1 MSASPAVEHET
12 LYEAIA
18 ARIGDKLVSM
28 TPLMVIKFT
37 VKQTLKQ
44 MCRDYEMEFKDLS
57 DEYMDKEKCSGD
69 YIDLDGPMPLA
80 LALPAPRSGGA
91 PRPPSAVPTSMS
103 RMKKEVCTVP

>member
-1 MSASPAVEHET
+1 MAPTVEHET

-18 ARIGDKLVSM
+18 ARIGDKLANM

-57 DEYMDKEKCSGD
+57 DEYMDKEKSSGD
-69 YIDLDGPMPLA
+69 YIDLTGPMPLA
-80 LALPAPRSGGA
+80 LALPPTRIAGVAPKTG
-91 PRPPSAVPTSMS
+91 AVPTSMS
-103 RMKKEVCTVP
+103 RMKKEVCPVQ